1 MSIPKNNMQEK
12 LQKTSQKVPHFGIR
26 KVAVGVASVLLS
38 TSFYSLTAGELSK
51 AATTNDKQTVETT
64 KTDALLRHE
73 KLLSQGKALTDKKK
87 NESKAISEK
96 IGKHQEQNVAGNEPK
111 AIKKVE
117 TPKRAREVN
126 IGGNNV
132 YIKGSFMEEDG
143 GSHDNPVNP
152 RFFSLNLMQ
161 SQGVK
166 SVSYSSLDENNNVV
180 QTHDNDNMFYIAKN
194 MYKNGNYK
202 LKVTANNQV
211 TAYYP
216 FKIENISNNA
226 YRSSNEDRSNKEDRS
241 VQNDSTSNSNP
252 PQLPTIRL
260 TRQDKVG
267 DKKRSGVLVEVVA
280 GNQVLSNS
288 YIYDGDPAK
297 INKMERKDNGDT
309 VLTFS
314 DGSIVTI
321 PRGEKGERGE
331 KGDKGEQG
339 SQGLRGPRGLQ
350 GKTGA
355 TGPQGPQ
362 GLQGTPGDPGEQGPQ
377 GDTGPQGPQGPQG
390 ERGLKGDQG
399 PKGDSITVTRFYHD
413 EKDITH
419 VCFSDDKEITIK
431 PGKSAY
437 EIWKDYE
444 KKKDPSKTEADL
456 SVEKFLSSLKGEKGV
471 KGDKGAD
478 GQAGKNGVDGKNGE
492 NGKSAFEIWRDQTDE
507 QANNQIKTR
516 KKLTLS
522 IA

>member
-1 MSIPKNNMQEK
+1 MQEK

-38 TSFYSLTAGELSK
+38 TSFYSLTAGELSQ

-297 INKMERKDNGDT
+297 INKMEPKDNGDT

-399 PKGDSITVTRFYHD
+399 PKGDSITVTRFYND
-413 EKDITH
+413 KKDITH
-419 VCFSDDKEITIK
+419 VWFSDDKEITIK
-431 PGKSAY
+431 PGKSGK
-437 EIWKDYE
+437 IMKR
-444 KKKDPSKTEADL
+444 KRIL
-456 SVEKFLSSLKGEKGV
+456 LRQRQILVLKNFYLV
-471 KGDKGAD
+471 
-478 GQAGKNGVDGKNGE
+478 
-492 NGKSAFEIWRDQTDE
+492 
-507 QANNQIKTR
+507 
-516 KKLTLS
+516 
-522 IA
+522 